1 MMCRNYDFCN
11 ITFAHLSF
19 NKDTAFF
26 MFFIEALPAK
36 RLFVITDTVK
46 IAYITLCGKVS
57 SD

>member
-19 NKDTAFF
+19 NKVTAFF

-46 IAYITLCGKVS
+46 IAYITLCK
-57 SD
+57 